1 MQFDGNVGGLKEK
14 SELGGDFGEHGEHG
28 KFNCYAKGAAIATI
42 FDATANQKLT
52 IFGWEVAIEET
63 GYLGG
68 LGLDVEGGIVESK
81 LKFKVKGSAI
91 IGGGFSISVGAAD

>member
-52 IFGWEVAIEET
+52 IFG
-63 GYLGG
+63 
-68 LGLDVEGGIVESK
+68 
-81 LKFKVKGSAI
+81 
-91 IGGGFSISVGAAD
+91 